1 MHHSDFTR
9 AVARST
15 GEDPRIILGRGFSLV
30 DDNPSVVDEDFEA
43 MIEDWNMIRAEE
55 VFSSLNWGV
64 PKAAST
70 ASHKTI
76 RAKLVDKR
84 PSAKSR
90 RHALQAK

>member
-9 AVARST
+9 SVAKST
-15 GEDPRIILGRGFSLV
+15 GEDLNVILGRGFSLV
-30 DDNPSVVDEDFEA
+30 DDNPAVEDEDFEA

-55 VFSSLNWGV
+55 IFASLNWGAS
-64 PKAAST
+64 KATSA

-84 PSAKSR
+84 PSAKNR

>member
-9 AVARST
+9 SVAKST
-15 GEDPRIILGRGFSLV
+15 GEDLNVILGRGFSLV
-30 DDNPSVVDEDFEA
+30 DDNPAVEDEDFEA

-55 VFSSLNWGV
+55 IFASLNWGV
-64 PKAAST
+64 SKVAST
-70 ASHKTI
+70 APHKTI

-84 PSAKSR
+84 PSTKNR